1 MHSIV
6 QTKDSLSQ
14 HVPPLSPADASRKG
28 RYAPLQA
35 LVPRVGAA
43 RLLALQPG
51 LVPTCLEAMGQH
63 LISSSVAGFFLAL
76 LAQLQREAR
85 AGGGTGEGAAA
96 AAQVAASSAVE
107 AAGQPDWRAAWLPDL
122 VAALCSGSESQRD
135 HLAAHLLP
143 QLLSFDPPALGL
155 LLLQLLPG
163 GSGQGSSSSSEGAA
177 AGCLA
182 VLKAAR
188 KQQLLCDLDSQ
199 PVAGLDAAAVRAA
212 LLAAVRSSSEGLRCA
227 SSWERMVLSALAHA
241 IAIAG

>member
-1 MHSIV
+1 M
-6 QTKDSLSQ
+6 
-14 HVPPLSPADASRKG
+14 
-28 RYAPLQA
+28 
-35 LVPRVGAA
+35 PRVGAA

-63 LISSSVAGFFLAL
+63 LISSSVASFFLAL

-85 AGGGTGEGAAA
+85 AAGGTGEGAATA
-96 AAQVAASSAVE
+96 AAVAASSAVE
-107 AAGQPDWRAAWLPDL
+107 VAGQADWRASWMQHL

-143 QLLSFDPPALGL
+143 QLLSADPPALGL
-155 LLLQLLPG
+155 LLQQLLPG
-163 GSGQGSSSSSEGAA
+163 GSGQGGGASSEGAA

-188 KQQLLCDLDSQ
+188 KQQLLCDLDSL
-199 PVAGLDAAAVRAA
+199 PVAGLDAAAVRSA

-227 SSWERMVLSALAHA
+227 SSWARMGHWLGVDGPLSAQHLHGCGCKPAEAHPLHITSA
-241 IAIAG
+241 SQRPPVAAQPLH